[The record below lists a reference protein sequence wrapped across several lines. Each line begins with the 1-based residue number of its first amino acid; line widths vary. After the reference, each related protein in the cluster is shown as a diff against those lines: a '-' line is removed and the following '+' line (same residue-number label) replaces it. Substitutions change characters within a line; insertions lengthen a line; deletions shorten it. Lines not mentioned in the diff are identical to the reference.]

1 MADIFVEVGL
11 VGNKSVLQVSCNPSL
26 VRDGHY
32 RVHTKLPKHRQIRDR
47 HVTHTQALYTLTNAH
62 HKKHA
67 QITYI
72 HARRHTLTVFR

>member
-1 MADIFVEVGL
+1 MAAIFVEVGL

-47 HVTHTQALYTLTNAH
+47 HVTHTDTLYTC
-62 HKKHA
+62 
-67 QITYI
+67 I
-72 HARRHTLTVFR
+72 H